1 MAESEPIAEQLSSPS
16 GAPLTALTWADV
28 RTRLSD
34 SEDCLLATS
43 GAGGR
48 VHMVPVLGVWLEGAV
63 CFSTG
68 RQTRKARDL
77 AENDN
82 CAITSHIRPRPP
94 GGAGTESDTS
104 PGWRSEWA
112 RWWSRGCR
120 ASGPALRPAAGQA
133 WKDPDLGRWCG
144 WRWLPVPL
152 GAITAIRS
160 VRCWHHIGRRSPEG
174 CGMVRGT
181 RLQKVV
187 GWLSARVPTVVP
199 NGAGDTP

>member
-1 MAESEPIAEQLSSPS
+1 MAESEQIAEKLSSPS

-82 CAITSHIRPRPP
+82 CAITVP
-94 GGAGTESDTS
+94 GHDVDLVVEGTAHLVRDSARLQRVADLFPTKYPWWHPFVREGEFHDPADTS
-104 PGWRSEWA
+104 LS
-112 RWWSRGCR
+112 
-120 ASGPALRPAAGQA
+120 
-133 WKDPDLGRWCG
+133 DPRH
-144 WRWLPVPL
+144 VF
-152 GAITAIRS
+152 AVA
-160 VRCWHHIGRRSPEG
+160 
-174 CGMVRGT
+174 
-181 RLQKVV
+181 
-187 GWLSARVPTVVP
+187 PTVVFAF
-199 NGAGDTP
+199 GKEEGFSATRWRF